1 MQTKLNCQLKKSN
14 LMIGFFSFFT
24 LIVINQN
31 NCFAQSQTPP
41 QSLKTGL
48 NLGVKSKV
56 TASPP
61 SLATIYASHG
71 NVKMTVYKRE
81 MSEGKTIFKS
91 IEKNVK
97 NGDVVPVGAV
107 VTTAENS
114 FATIA
119 LGKPIYAQNLA
130 IQNLKE
136 KAVGFEYDQTQ
147 IVKLLGSLATLAAKS
162 SIKILSLPNK
172 STTSGIELQLLSGQV
187 DNRVLS
193 DPSLYNVEPINAV
206 NNPKAKNT
214 TKQPYYQVRARL
226 VTASVRG
233 THFRISLPTEEKVAS
248 SVIEG
253 LVDIGSVK
261 PNAKLNTDQSLAN
274 EFNQT
279 FTAADFIDENKK
291 ITSLSKNSGIVLL
304 NNLLFNDAVNN
315 ETNHTVASP
324 KELLSAPVWLNP
336 DQLQN
341 LPKIVLSWKPLENI
355 KKYRVQ
361 VATDSLFLDLLDQK
375 DILLENN
382 SIGLNPLKINI
393 DSLPAADY
401 YARVSAFDEDLVEGN
416 YSVIKFKRSNYVI
429 NTKSLALNDE
439 GLIKFSWN
447 QLPVKSYQFI
457 VKPQTSKE
465 PIIHIK
471 DVRKQVLELSI
482 GSLPPGKYEWY
493 VLAKVAEL
501 DQELEISSKPKK
513 FVVGN

>member
-1 MQTKLNCQLKKSN
+1 MQTNLNCLIKKSN
-14 LMIGFFSFFT
+14 QLIGFFSFFT
-24 LIVINQN
+24 LILINQN
-31 NCFAQSQTPP
+31 NCFAQTQAKP
-41 QSLKTGL
+41 LKTG
-48 NLGVKSKV
+48 SKQV
-56 TASPP
+56 TQSQAITSTP

-91 IEKNVK
+91 VEKDVK

-114 FATIA
+114 FVTIA
-119 LGKPIYAQNLA
+119 LGKPVYLQKQGAQT
-130 IQNLKE
+130 LKE
-136 KAVGFEYDQTQ
+136 KTSGIEYDQNQ

-162 SIKILSLPNK
+162 SIKILSLPYKNAV
-172 STTSGIELQLLSGQV
+172 SGIELQLLSGQV

-193 DPSLYNVEPINAV
+193 DPSLNNLEPTNSVSNPKV
-206 NNPKAKNT
+206 NNVS
-214 TKQPYYQVRARL
+214 KQPYYQVRARL

-253 LVDIGSVK
+253 LVDIGTIT
-261 PNAKLNTDQSLAN
+261 PNSKLNADQKLAN

-279 FTAADFIDENKK
+279 FSAADFVDANKK
-291 ITSLSKNSGIVLL
+291 ITSLSKNSGIVLV
-304 NNLLFNDAVNN
+304 NNLLLNDAENN
-315 ETNHTVASP
+315 AINQTVATP
-324 KELLSAPVWLNP
+324 KELLSAPVWLNT

-341 LPKIVLSWKPLENI
+341 LPQIVLTWKPLEKI

-361 VATDSLFLDLLDQK
+361 VATDSLFLNLLDQK
-375 DILLENN
+375 DIILKDNN
-382 SIGLNPLKINI
+382 IGLNPLKINI

-401 YARVSAFDEDLVEGN
+401 YARVSAFDEDFVEGN
-416 YSVIKFKRSNYVI
+416 YNVIKFKRSNYVI
-429 NTKSLALNDE
+429 NTNSKALNDE
-439 GLIKFSWN
+439 GLINFSWN

-457 VKPQTSKE
+457 VKSTTTKE
-465 PIIHIK
+465 PVIHIK
-471 DVRKQVLELSI
+471 DVTKQSLELSI

-493 VLAKVAEL
+493 VVAKVAEL

-513 FVVGN
+513 FIVGN